1 MNDSSIKIFSMN
13 LIFHIFHFIAL
24 PDSVKLLVSRFYD
37 FLRKFT
43 KRFYVFFN
51 KVRNMLKN
59 YMEFVGDANSEK
71 LIKDHPVMFKKFHS
85 S

>member
-13 LIFHIFHFIAL
+13 LTFHIFYFITL
-24 PDSVKLLVSRFYD
+24 PDSVKLLVSSFYN

-43 KRFYVFFN
+43 EMFFVFFN
-51 KVRNMLKN
+51 EVRNMLEN

-71 LIKDHPVMFKKFHS
+71 LIKDHPVMFKNVHS
-85 S
+85 F